1 MAAGPS
7 KAISVAPAPT
17 AEYLWPSVP
26 QVGHNAHALYSPD
39 NDFEVFIDVSG
50 TTQYYVE
57 VEISLQNATYDIRT
71 IYVRY
76 MYDIGTMCA

>member
-1 MAAGPS
+1 MGDCDVAAGPS

-26 QVGHNAHALYSPD
+26 QVGHNAHALYSPE

-57 VEISLQNATYDIRT
+57 VEISLCVC
-71 IYVRY
+71 VRSRSR
-76 MYDIGTMCA
+76 CVCV